1 MTSTPTP
8 RGGPS
13 ARPAAR
19 RLSLTWL
26 GLLPFLVFAV
36 ALLVMPQL
44 TLIVGSFQDASGAFT
59 VQNYLDLS
67 DDYIATAYKNSIEL
81 SLITALLG
89 GVVGFLIALAV
100 IHGRLPR
107 FIRSGVMT
115 FSGVASNFAG
125 VPLALSFIFT
135 IGPLGFI
142 TLWLQNTF
150 GFRLWQTDVFD
161 SKFTLYSRYGLVLV
175 YLYFQLPLMVLV
187 IAPSIDGLRREWR
200 EAAENMGASAFQYW
214 RHVGLPILLPSLLG
228 SMILL
233 FGNAFGA
240 QATAYSLTAGQIP
253 LAPIVIGLQLSGDVL
268 HNPNL
273 AYALAMGMIVIMAI
287 AIVVY
292 SVLQRRSERW
302 LRS

>member
-1 MTSTPTP
+1 
-8 RGGPS
+8 
-13 ARPAAR
+13 
-19 RLSLTWL
+19 LSLTWL

-125 VPLALSFIFT
+125 VPLSLSFIFT